1 MLLSRKS
8 GDPIVGRLRDKKEKR
23 STRSRLRV
31 DSGIGSF
38 FKLLEV
44 GFSPYLGFTPILNV
58 LLMFRLNEA
67 VRGRFW
73 DRIVRNSLGF
83 FSPSVTA
90 PRLLGAVWVWLV
102 LTCALNVAWYALGRE
117 WPWISGSLS
126 EPMLCDFP
134 GIVNEGFTI
143 PRIVF

>member
-8 GDPIVGRLRDKKEKR
+8 GDPTVGRLRDKKKKR

-44 GFSPYLGFTPILNV
+44 GFSPYLGFYSHLSV

-67 VRGRFW
+67 ARGRWIGPKTW
-73 DRIVRNSLGF
+73 DRIFGNFFRNFGEAV
-83 FSPSVTA
+83 SVQSHV
-90 PRLLGAVWVWLV
+90 GAVWVDYV
-102 LTCALNVAWYALGRE
+102 LIYVLICALVC
-117 WPWISGSLS
+117 IGSEMAEKS
-126 EPMLCDFP
+126 RFP
-134 GIVNEGFTI
+134 T
-143 PRIVF
+143 